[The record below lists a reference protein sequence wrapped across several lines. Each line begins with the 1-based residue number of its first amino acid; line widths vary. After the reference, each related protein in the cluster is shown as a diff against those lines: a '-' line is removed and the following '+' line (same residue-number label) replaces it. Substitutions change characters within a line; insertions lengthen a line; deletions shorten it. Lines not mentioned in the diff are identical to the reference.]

1 MVLDQISIIIKL
13 FILGIFIAIMFDN
26 ISRYINIFASVII
39 WIPLICIICSAIVK
53 ITYVYEISYII
64 YYFIIFCFSYFVY
77 YKYMKKDLNY
87 KIDNIILYFK
97 KNMFFKKSMRF
108 IFFIDEFKM
117 FLKIIKKPFLKIKNK
132 KIKKD

>member
-26 ISRYINIFASVII
+26 ISRYSNIFVSVII
-39 WIPLICIICSAIVK
+39 WIPLICIICSVIVK

-87 KIDNIILYFK
+87 KIDNIIFYFK

-108 IFFIDEFKM
+108 LFFIDEFKIV
-117 FLKIIKKPFLKIKNK
+117 LKIIKKPFLKIKNK

>member
-26 ISRYINIFASVII
+26 ISRYSNIFASVII

-87 KIDNIILYFK
+87 KIDNIIFYFK
-97 KNMFFKKSMRF
+97 KNMFFKKNMRF
-108 IFFIDEFKM
+108 LFFIDEFKM
-117 FLKIIKKPFLKIKNK
+117 VLKIIKKPFLKIKNK

>member
-26 ISRYINIFASVII
+26 ISRYSNIFASVII

-87 KIDNIILYFK
+87 KIDNIIFYFK

-108 IFFIDEFKM
+108 LFFIDEFKI

>member
-26 ISRYINIFASVII
+26 ISRYSNIFASVII
-39 WIPLICIICSAIVK
+39 WIPLICIICSVIVK

-87 KIDNIILYFK
+87 KIDNIIFYFK
-97 KNMFFKKSMRF
+97 KNIFFKKRMRF
-108 IFFIDEFKM
+108 LFFIDEFKIV
-117 FLKIIKKPFLKIKNK
+117 LKIIKKPFLKIKNK